1 MITGFPGET
10 EEHFQRMLE
19 FVQSDLVDFAGIFK
33 FSPQEGTKAAEM
45 PDQVDEDTIERR
57 FAALYEAVTEKL
69 AKRAENSIGKTF
81 GVMCDGVSDDGI
93 FYQGRTKFQAPE
105 IDTVVY
111 FASEEPVDKGNIVR
125 VKILNAQQ
133 ADYIGEVVP

>member
-1 MITGFPGET
+1 MA
-10 EEHFQRMLE
+10 LE
-19 FVQSDLVDFAGIFK
+19 ILRQ
-33 FSPQEGTKAAEM
+33 
-45 PDQVDEDTIERR
+45 
-57 FAALYEAVTEKL
+57 L

-81 GVMCDGVSDDGI
+81 EVMCDGVSDDGI
-93 FYQGRTKFQAPE
+93 FYQGRTRFQAPE